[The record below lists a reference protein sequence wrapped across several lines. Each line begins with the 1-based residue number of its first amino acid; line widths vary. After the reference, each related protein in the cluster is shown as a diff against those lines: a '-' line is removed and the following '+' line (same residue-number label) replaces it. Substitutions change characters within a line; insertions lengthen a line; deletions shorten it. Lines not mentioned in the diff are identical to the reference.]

1 MTTTAKKSD
10 YDYDDDNIEDK
21 ENSVTARKSFMTFLE
36 MEFRGTKF
44 PYHIYHH
51 GQFDLNV
58 KICHKG
64 RQRTQQSSL

>member
-21 ENSVTARKSFMTFLE
+21 ENSVTARKSFMIFLE
-36 MEFRGTKF
+36 MEF
-44 PYHIYHH
+44 PYHY

-64 RQRTQQSSL
+64 RQRT